1 METKIKN
8 YLLVFGLGIITL
20 TSCNHSKEQD
30 IVASNFAFAE
40 QQLKYALTQIDEA
53 RANESQE
60 SREKRENK
68 GWGELTNPRS
78 IKPDG
83 SLELVVSKDWTSG
96 FFPGELWYLYEYTH
110 NPYWKEQAQ
119 KHTEILEREK
129 NNGKTHDM
137 GSLRGFKHK
146 EPVAKPFTDPEFP
159 VNNDSFLDVGTCED
173 AVAYLSN
180 PPEEPFICIADFQN
194 PHNICGFVGANE
206 GVHTDRPISGT
217 LPELPANF
225 NVEDWSNIPKPVQYI
240 CCSHRR
246 MTQASHWNEEN
257 YRHYIAAFQHYT
269 KMVSKQVDSVLKALY
284 STPAGKNTIVIIMAD
299 HGDGMASHRMVTKHI
314 SFYDEMTNVPF
325 IFAGPGIKQQK
336 KPIDQVLTQPTLD
349 LLPTLCDLAGI
360 PVPAEKP
367 GISLAP
373 ILKGEKQK
381 KTHPYVVSEWHS
393 EYEYV
398 VTPGRMVRG
407 PRYKYTHYLEGNGE
421 ELYDM
426 KKDPGERKNLAKDP
440 KYSKVLAEHRAM
452 LDDYI
457 ARTKDD
463 YRSLK
468 VDADP
473 RCRNH
478 TPGYP
483 NHEGPG
489 VREILKRK

>member
-1 METKIKN
+1 
-8 YLLVFGLGIITL
+8 
-20 TSCNHSKEQD
+20 
-30 IVASNFAFAE
+30 
-40 QQLKYALTQIDEA
+40 
-53 RANESQE
+53 
-60 SREKRENK
+60 
-68 GWGELTNPRS
+68 
-78 IKPDG
+78 
-83 SLELVVSKDWTSG
+83 
-96 FFPGELWYLYEYTH
+96 
-110 NPYWKEQAQ
+110 
-119 KHTEILEREK
+119 
-129 NNGKTHDM
+129 
-137 GSLRGFKHK
+137 
-146 EPVAKPFTDPEFP
+146 
-159 VNNDSFLDVGTCED
+159 
-173 AVAYLSN
+173 
-180 PPEEPFICIADFQN
+180 
-194 PHNICGFVGANE
+194 
-206 GVHTDRPISGT
+206 
-217 LPELPANF
+217 
-225 NVEDWSNIPKPVQYI
+225 
-240 CCSHRR
+240 

-284 STPAGKNTIVIIMAD
+284 STPAGRNTIVVIMAD

-336 KPIDQVLTQPTLD
+336 KPIKQVLTQPTLD

-360 PVPAEKP
+360 SCSGRKKP

-373 ILKGEKQK
+373 TLKGEEQK
-381 KTHPYVVSEWHS
+381 KTRPYVVSEWHS

-407 PRYKYTHYLEGNGE
+407 PKYKYTHYLEGNGE

-457 ARTKDD
+457 TRTKDD

-473 RCRNH
+473 RCRNTTRALGYERYSKENKYKKSEDFFVIFTLFSSFAGKLTSKQFLYQVKKH
-478 TPGYP
+478 RRHIIAIVVTALISVTLYAARTNSDRLSLLQPLLEYNHPFSRTPLSTASL
-483 NHEGPG
+483 PG
-489 VREILKRK
+489 KNF